1 MDIQAL
7 KLDLVEKIIK
17 TDKQS
22 VLSKINILLQN
33 EKTEDWW
40 NQLPPETQ
48 ESVLDGLNDIQEGRV
63 FTHEQVIQEAKE
75 KYGF

>member
-7 KLDLVEKIIK
+7 KLHLVEKIINTERPSLLVK
-17 TDKQS
+17 I
-22 VLSKINILLQN
+22 SKLLQN

-40 NQLPPETQ
+40 NDLPSEVQ
-48 ESVLDGLNDIQEGRV
+48 VSIMDGIKDVKEGNIL
-63 FTHEQVIQEAKE
+63 THDQVIREAKQ

>member
-22 VLSKINILLQN
+22 VLSKINKLLQN

-40 NQLPPETQ
+40 DQLPPEIQ
-48 ESVLDGLNDIQEGRV
+48 KSVLDGLTDVKEGRV
-63 FTHEQVIQEAKE
+63 YAHEQVIQEAKE